1 LISKIKNRRDLS
13 LIFLTL
19 TSIFGLVLSLLFVGY
34 LPVPEDD
41 WAFRSLTA
49 GSAFCA
55 VCIVGVFAALF
66 PRSCSKMSSFG
77 KSNGDQENRSL
88 IHEKNL
94 RAHHP
99 LCGNYS
105 THVLLIGNR
114 RLCATCMGLS
124 VGAFGVIVG
133 TIMYFFGG
141 FRVGAPHVLVLIGVL
156 AVIAGLLQS
165 ALPKLSNGY
174 SRFFFSIILIAGC
187 FLMLVGLD
195 AAVESIT
202 IDVFFVALSILLI
215 MTKIAFSQRDH
226 LETCSNCSMESCRL
240 DRK

>member
-1 LISKIKNRRDLS
+1 LISKIKISRDLT
-13 LIFLTL
+13 LIFLTM
-19 TSIFGLVLSLLFVGY
+19 TSIFGLVLSLLSVGY
-34 LPVPEDD
+34 PPILGDD

-55 VCIVGVFAALF
+55 VCILGIFAAFF
-66 PRSCSKMSSFG
+66 PGSCSKMPSFG
-77 KSNGDQENRSL
+77 KNYGDQENRSL

-105 THVLLIGNR
+105 THVLHIGNR
-114 RLCATCMGLS
+114 RLCATCTGLS
-124 VGAFGVIVG
+124 VGAFGVIIG

-141 FRVGAPHVLVLIGVL
+141 FRVGAPHVLVLIGGV

-174 SRFFFSIILIAGC
+174 ARFFFSIIFVAGC
-187 FLMLVGLD
+187 FLMLIGLD
-195 AAVESIT
+195 AAVENVT
-202 IDVFFVALSILLI
+202 IDLFFVALSILLI

-226 LETCSNCSMESCRL
+226 LETCSNCSMKSCRP

>member
-1 LISKIKNRRDLS
+1 LISKIKNPRDLT
-13 LIFLTL
+13 LIFLMV
-19 TSIFGLVLSLLFVGY
+19 TSLFGLVLSHLFVVY
-34 LPVPEDD
+34 PPVLGDYWE
-41 WAFRSLTA
+41 FRNFTA

-55 VCIVGVFAALF
+55 VCILGIFAALF
-66 PRSCSKMSSFG
+66 PRSCSNTPSFG
-77 KSNGDQENRSL
+77 KSSRDQENRPP

-105 THVLLIGNR
+105 NHVLHIENR
-114 RLCATCMGLS
+114 RLCATCTGLS

-133 TIMYFFGG
+133 TIIYFFGG
-141 FRVGAPHVLVLIGVL
+141 FCVGAPHVLVLIGGL

-174 SRFFFSIILIAGC
+174 ARFFFSIIFVLGC
-187 FLMLVGLD
+187 FLVLVGLD

-202 IDVFFVALSILLI
+202 IDLFFVALSILLI

-226 LETCSNCSMESCRL
+226 LETCSECSMESCRP